1 MSGISFRA
9 SVLAA
14 DDLVDY
20 LVSVYPE
27 LADPGDM
34 DIDFESYG
42 KSLKE
47 SWVEFP
53 LMFDDLIDR
62 ARHVETQYLKT
73 RYMIERGVE
82 YCCVSRP
89 NSHGDIVSSMC
100 AVVTKD
106 DGSSII
112 LDPDRPIIYGL
123 IRANPQRPLSD
134 LIGVQS
140 YLVRVFSEFVGRPG
154 FTVRRLGKLVC
165 VLRELIRLARLEQGD
180 HAAHATGDTDKP
192 TEPTNE
198 GPQPLAKGDKRLHT
212 KNSTVPVTAVENII
226 PALAEGGAK

>member
-100 AVVTKD
+100 VVVTKD

-192 TEPTNE
+192 PNPPMKDHSHWQKEINACIRKILPS
-198 GPQPLAKGDKRLHT
+198 Q
-212 KNSTVPVTAVENII
+212 
-226 PALAEGGAK
+226 